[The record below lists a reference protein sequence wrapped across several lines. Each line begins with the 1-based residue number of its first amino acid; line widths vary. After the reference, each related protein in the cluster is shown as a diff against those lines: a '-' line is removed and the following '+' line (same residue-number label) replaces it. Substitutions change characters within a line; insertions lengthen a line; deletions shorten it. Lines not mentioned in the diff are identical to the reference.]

1 MKRNEECY
9 KFVNIRAPVELSTR
23 LVLEILHKQKS
34 GQQISQK
41 DFEKSLLWARFLSHG
56 WYLLDGKSWDFKK
69 EFYPVAV

>member
-1 MKRNEECY
+1 MSSRCFKKPLRFEMKRNEECY

-41 DFEKSLLWARFLSHG
+41 DFEKSLL
-56 WYLLDGKSWDFKK
+56 
-69 EFYPVAV
+69 